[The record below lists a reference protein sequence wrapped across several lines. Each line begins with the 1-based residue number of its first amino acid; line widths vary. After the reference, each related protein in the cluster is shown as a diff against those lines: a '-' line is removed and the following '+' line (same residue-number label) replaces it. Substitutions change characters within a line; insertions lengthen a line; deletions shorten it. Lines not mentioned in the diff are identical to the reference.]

1 MLENN
6 RSKYSNVQVRSK
18 DICRGIVYAMTCV
31 QRYQDKSHSEGAAQ
45 LACETK
51 KRLPGI
57 QKYICGADGL
67 EWVARA
73 PRSLT

>member
-31 QRYQDKSHSEGAAQ
+31 QRYQDKSHSEGQ
-45 LACETK
+45 LNLLVRPKGSFQEFKSTYAV
-51 KRLPGI
+51 LM
-57 QKYICGADGL
+57 
-67 EWVARA
+67 V
-73 PRSLT
+73 

>member
-31 QRYQDKSHSEGAAQ
+31 QRYQDKSHSEGQ
-45 LACETK
+45 LN
-51 KRLPGI
+51 L
-57 QKYICGADGL
+57 L
-67 EWVARA
+67 ARPKSGFQEFKSTYA
-73 PRSLT
+73 VLMV